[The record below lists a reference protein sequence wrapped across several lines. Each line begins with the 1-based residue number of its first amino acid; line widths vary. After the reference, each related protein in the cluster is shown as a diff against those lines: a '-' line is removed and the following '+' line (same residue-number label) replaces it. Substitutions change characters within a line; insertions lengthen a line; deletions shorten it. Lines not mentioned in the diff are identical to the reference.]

1 MHKTGLVLDDCF
13 REHDTGPGHP
23 ERPQRLVAI
32 AEALAGAKL
41 IDRCARLPLREAEF
55 EQVHRI
61 HSPEYVA
68 RVEQTC
74 RNGAS
79 YIDTPDSAICPT
91 SYRLALLA
99 AGSVLEAV
107 DQVMAGEIDNAFCAV
122 RPPGHHALRNLS
134 MGFCLLNNTAI
145 AAEYL
150 THHHKLERV
159 MILDWDVHHANGTQ
173 ASFEDRRDV
182 LLISLHGHPSWVYP
196 GTSGWATETGVGD
209 GEGYTLNLPMMPGAG
224 DAEYRRAFIEKILPT
239 VAAYQPQFVLV
250 SAGFDA
256 HRDDPLAPI
265 ELKDE
270 SFDRMTRRVMNQ
282 AARYAGGRLVS
293 VLEGG
298 YNLDALGRCVRSH
311 VAHLLNYAPETRA
324 LEHKSGV
331 W

>member
-32 AEALAGAKL
+32 AEALANAKL
-41 IDRCARLPLREAEF
+41 TDRCARLPVREAALEHI
-55 EQVHRI
+55 HRI
-61 HSPEYVA
+61 HAPEYVA

-74 RNGAS
+74 CNGAR
-79 YIDTPDSAICPT
+79 YIDTPDSAVCPA

-145 AAEYL
+145 AAEHL
-150 THHHKLERV
+150 THHYQLERV

-182 LLISLHGHPSWVYP
+182 LLISLHGHPGWVYP

-224 DAEYRRAFIEKILPT
+224 DAEYRQAFIEKILPT

-250 SAGFDA
+250 SVGFDA
-256 HRDDPLAPI
+256 HRADPLAPI
-265 ELKDE
+265 ELDDE
-270 SFDRMTRRVMNQ
+270 SFDWMTRQAMNQ

-311 VAHLLNYAPETRA
+311 VAHLLDYAPETAA
-324 LEHKSGV
+324 LEHGNGI
-331 W
+331 